1 MVNQKEQKKAVEKR
15 WREEKYKVMY
25 HSQQHY
31 NDIRGLMK
39 EQLTD
44 IDILNTQISEAYA
57 LEPTHGSMLNTFQH
71 LWGYFKNKATPEEK
85 ELFLPLLNQVP
96 EKNDVIIQQL
106 HHLALKY
113 NVKYLK
119 ESSILTEKN

>member
-1 MVNQKEQKKAVEKR
+1 MDKQKEQKKAVEQR

-25 HSQQHY
+25 HSQLHY
-31 NDIRGLMK
+31 NEIRRLMK

-44 IDILNTQISEAYA
+44 IDILNAQINEAYA
-57 LEPTHGSMLNTFQH
+57 LEPTRGSMLNTFQH
-71 LWGYFKNKATPEEK
+71 LWGYFKKRATVEEK
-85 ELFLPLLNQVP
+85 ERFLPLLDQVP
-96 EKNDVIIQQL
+96 ETNSIIIQQINYL
-106 HHLALKY
+106 TLKY